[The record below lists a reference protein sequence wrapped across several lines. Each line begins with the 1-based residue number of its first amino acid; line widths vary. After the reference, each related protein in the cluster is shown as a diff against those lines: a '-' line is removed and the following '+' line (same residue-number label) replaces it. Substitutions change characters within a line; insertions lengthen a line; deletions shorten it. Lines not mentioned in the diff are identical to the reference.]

1 MKSVFHICFLVAF
14 VLIMLASP
22 ALAKVVGFP
31 HVKAI
36 EQFPFANV
44 VIVFDQGANV
54 QGQAGSLA
62 KALAAKTGSRP
73 RLVGA
78 REITA
83 SDKDRANLI
92 LLGGP
97 QQNMLANQVIGG
109 APAGLQISAA
119 YPGAGNGIIGVYYN
133 PFLGSERDVLVVAG
147 SDEAGTRAAAKALE
161 GFLSGKMNLSKLEYP
176 SLPSAMTFNFAHS
189 AGVPMTDTY
198 VLFDKDFLK
207 EELSY
212 YNVTKVNRQPMIGG
226 TRIIQA
232 VAAGEVH
239 AGMFGAGPPI
249 LNSALRGVPLKYF
262 AGGSYG
268 VYPDHPRLPLITVPK
283 TGIKKVEQVRGK
295 TIAINTYAN
304 IMHMLLNEGLE
315 MHGIDPKDVRMVE
328 MPFPAMVGALGTGKI
343 DVAFEVASL
352 YGVAKKKFKA
362 FDLLWD
368 ADIRKEGLMV
378 AGYFMRARLAQ
389 ERPELLNGFLKA
401 LLKAIRWQQ
410 AHLEEA
416 TDILTNPKNT
426 RTRKP
431 ALKGQLPM
439 VFYNRDGELFVH
451 SLKKDIESSIKYGF
465 IPKNVNKE
473 ELLSKVVDP
482 EPLKKVWRELG
493 IDRPK
498 IWGPWKYTAP
508 GPWRR

>member
-1 MKSVFHICFLVAF
+1 MRTFFRLYAVVALFFL
-14 VLIMLASP
+14 ILASP
-22 ALAKVVGFP
+22 ALAKVTGFP
-31 HVKAI
+31 HARAI
-36 EQFPFANV
+36 EQFPFDNLL
-44 VIVFDQGANV
+44 IVFDQGADAR
-54 QGQAGSLA
+54 GQASSLA
-62 KALAAKTGSRP
+62 KAVAAKTGSAP
-73 RLVGA
+73 RVVSAGQVSA
-78 REITA
+78 R
-83 SDKDRANLI
+83 DKDRANLI

-97 QQNMLANQVIGG
+97 QQNMLLNQVIGG

-147 SDEAGTRAAAKALE
+147 GDEAGTRVAAKALE
-161 GFLSGKMNLSKLEYP
+161 GFLTGRLSLSKLDYP
-176 SLPSAMTFNFAHS
+176 SLPRAMTFKFAHT

-198 VLFDKDFLK
+198 VLFDKGFLK

-212 YNVTKVNRQPMIGG
+212 YNVTGVKRLPMAGG
-226 TRIIQA
+226 TRIIQV

-239 AGMFGAGPPI
+239 GGMSGTGPPI
-249 LNSALRGVPLKYF
+249 FNSALRGVPLKYF

-268 VYPDHPRLPLITVPK
+268 VYPDHPRLPLITVPR

-304 IMHMLLNEGLE
+304 IMHMLLNEALE
-315 MHGIDPKDVRMVE
+315 MHGIDPKEVRMVE

-352 YGVAKKKFKA
+352 YGLAKKKFKA

-378 AGYFMRARLAQ
+378 AGYFMRASLAAQ
-389 ERPELLNGFLKA
+389 RPELLNGFLKA
-401 LLKAIRWQQ
+401 IVKSIRWQQ

-426 RTRKP
+426 RTRKA
-431 ALKGQLPM
+431 ALKSQLPM
-439 VFYNRDGELFVH
+439 VFYNRDGELFIH
-451 SLKKDIESSIKYGF
+451 SLKKDMESSIKYGF

-493 IDRPK
+493 IDKPK
-498 IWGPWKYTAP
+498 IWGPWKYTDP